1 MIYSNETIRLIKDQ
15 CARYPDLQIGDLLKA
30 LYQSTQ
36 GCGHLVK
43 DPSAA
48 AAYIKTEAET
58 VAPADALQAEPLGNR
73 FCRLHLNG
81 LAASG
86 LSAETLAALF
96 ALSAQSPGDSAALGA
111 ALDTLLELAR
121 SHALPFPY
129 ESVSTAV
136 EQWRKQGMPPV
147 RHTEAFRSAYAPAY
161 RVLNQDLLPFLPLF
175 IEIDRALQ
183 KKGRLL
189 VAIEGGAAAG
199 KSTLGTLLQKIYD
212 CNLFHMDDFFL
223 RPEQRTPERFR
234 QAGGNIDHERFRE
247 EVLLPL
253 TQGSPVSYRRFDCRT
268 FQIQPPVEILP
279 NALNIVEGAYSCHPC
294 LSDAYDLKVFL
305 KIDPQTQAERIR
317 KRNDSACQAR
327 FFETWLP
334 LERTYFD
341 TLQIETQCDL
351 ILEVNP

>member
-1 MIYSNETIRLIKDQ
+1 MNHSTETAHLIKEQ
-15 CARYPDLQIGDLLKA
+15 YEKYPDLQIRDLLKA
-30 LYQSTQ
+30 LHQSTQ

-48 AAYIKTEAET
+48 ADYIKAEAET
-58 VAPADALQAEPLGNR
+58 VAPADALQVEPLGNQ

-86 LSAETLAALF
+86 LSAETLASLF
-96 ALSAQSPGDSAALGA
+96 ALSAQSPGDSAALDT

-121 SHALPFPY
+121 NHELPFQY
-129 ESVSTAV
+129 EDVLTTV
-136 EQWRKQGMPPV
+136 EQWRKQGLPPV
-147 RHTEAFRSAYAPAY
+147 RHSETFRSAYAPAY
-161 RVLNQDLLPFLPLF
+161 RVLNQNLIPFLPLF
-175 IEIDRALQ
+175 AAIDRAMQ

-199 KSTLGTLLQKIYD
+199 KSTLGLLLQQIYN

-253 TQGSPVSYRRFDCRT
+253 TQEKSVSYRRFDCGT
-268 FQIQPPVEILP
+268 FQLQPPIEISA

-305 KIDPQTQAERIR
+305 KVDPHTQAERIR
-317 KRNDSACQAR
+317 RRNDPACQAR
-327 FFETWLP
+327 FFELWLP
-334 LERTYFD
+334 MERTYFD
-341 TLQIETQCDL
+341 TLQIEAQCDL
-351 ILEVNP
+351 VLEVKP